1 MIESL
6 ERAAGIEP
14 TSSAWK
20 AGTSP
25 LGQAREYSEHRQQ
38 GKSLCRSHSPS
49 HTGLP
54 GCVRYPS
61 RVYLVRGVACCIVN
75 SPTTPQIGC
84 GFSRCA
90 NNFLASVICR
100 ARQTC
105 VRVPPLG
112 SWQHKYLV
120 EAKGFEPLRCED
132 LGYSQAPSTTRPH
145 LQNWL
150 RTDAWHPLTLVNSQ
164 PPAPACLYGKSKTP
178 QNGASGKSRTPYL
191 LDRSQALCPDEL
203 RTRKTGAPCP
213 HRTDDRSLTRRLLCQ
228 LS

>member
-1 MIESL
+1 MPISQPVPHRL
-6 ERAAGIEP
+6 AGLRPI
-14 TSSAWK
+14 
-20 AGTSP
+20 P
-25 LGQAREYSEHRQQ
+25 LSRLSCPRGRVLHRELTHHATYRLWLQ
-38 GKSLCRSHSPS
+38 P
-49 HTGLP
+49 
-54 GCVRYPS
+54 VRH
-61 RVYLVRGVACCIVN
+61 
-75 SPTTPQIGC
+75 
-84 GFSRCA
+84 
-90 NNFLASVICR
+90 NFLASLICR

-105 VRVPPLG
+105 ARVPPLG